1 MEKIINLTQ
10 HACSNEQASEGVVE
24 PSNKKAV
31 QAALTFV
38 EIPTKET
45 ILASAT
51 TLAKIAS
58 QSGAKK
64 AMIGG
69 APYLMGALEVTL
81 KKVGIQPVYSFS
93 ERVSKEVVL
102 EDGTTQKTSVFCH
115 KGFIEV

>member
-64 AMIGG
+64 ADWWSSLFNGSVG
-69 APYLMGALEVTL
+69 SRF
-81 KKVGIQPVYSFS
+81 KKSWHPTCLLI
-93 ERVSKEVVL
+93 L
-102 EDGTTQKTSVFCH
+102 
-115 KGFIEV
+115 

>member
-51 TLAKIAS
+51 TLA

-69 APYLMGALEVTL
+69 APYLMGALEVAL